1 MRKFNV
7 TVNGKTYAVEVEE
20 SGEGPVVSSV
30 SAPAGAPVSAPV
42 SAPAPAQPKAAAT
55 IGGTQVKSP
64 MPGLILK
71 LTAAAGASVK
81 KGDKL
86 LVLEAM
92 KMENDVYSP
101 CDGAVNFTVK
111 QGDTVE
117 TGAVLAS
124 VK

>member
-20 SGEGPVVSSV
+20 TEGG
-30 SAPAGAPVSAPV
+30 AQAPVSAAPVV
-42 SAPAPAQPKAAAT
+42 SAPKPAAAAVPA
-55 IGGTQVKSP
+55 GGTKLNAP
-64 MPGLILK
+64 MPGLVLK
-71 LTAAAGASVK
+71 LNVANGATVK

-92 KMENDVYSP
+92 KMENDIVSP
-101 CDGAVNFTVK
+101 ADGVVAFAVK
-111 QGDTVE
+111 QGDNVE

-124 VK
+124 IN